1 MIVDDHAEMR
11 TFIRSLLG
19 GIAQEFV
26 ECGGGEAAVARF
38 ASELPDWTIMDIR
51 MPGVNGFVA
60 TRQIKAQFPE
70 ARIVIITQHD
80 NPKLRD
86 LAAEAGATGFLSKE
100 ELTRLNDIIT
110 GSASAIGIS
119 NQ

>member
-1 MIVDDHAEMR
+1 MKVMIVDDHAEMR

-26 ECGGGEAAVARF
+26 ECTGGEAAVARF
-38 ASELPDWTIMDIR
+38 PSERPDWTIMDIR

-60 TRQIKAQFPE
+60 TRQIKAQFPD

-86 LAAEAGATGFLSKE
+86 LAVEAGAAGFVNKE
-100 ELTRLNDIIT
+100 DLTRLSGIIT
-110 GSASAIGIS
+110 GS
-119 NQ
+119 N